1 MPDRSSLQI
10 PRAAYGA
17 SMILVTAVALV
28 AAWVTARSLGGAGD
42 EARAATLALAI
53 GSVLTL
59 GPAVLR
65 IDRERWGVAVLAC
78 GMGRG
83 LATLGAA
90 YLMATGNQALAP
102 RPLYLGAVAGVLIVL
117 LAESVAAILI
127 LSSLERRR
135 VAHVSGQV

>member
-1 MPDRSSLQI
+1 MV
-10 PRAAYGA
+10 
-17 SMILVTAVALV
+17 LVTVAALV
-28 AAWVTARSLGGAGD
+28 AAWVTARALGGDAGT
-42 EARAATLALAI
+42 ARAATLALAI

-65 IDRERWGVAVLAC
+65 IDREHWGVAVLAC

-83 LATLGAA
+83 LVTLGAA
-90 YLMATGNQALAP
+90 YLMAAGNDALAP
-102 RPLYLGAVAGVLIVL
+102 RPLYLGAVAGVLVVL

-135 VAHVSGQV
+135 AAHVAGQA